1 MVFSFYRSAILSV
14 QCMWRDEMQSILL
27 ILLLQLIYVPL
38 LTLRTIFLV
47 KNITSLAAI
56 IGIAEMFI
64 YVFGLSLV
72 FNGDQSVLAMIVY
85 AVGFGLGM
93 FVGTRIEQK
102 LAIGYVYV
110 TINTQ
115 SRNAELIQVLRDS
128 GFAVTIFVGEGR
140 DSARYKYEILAKRNR
155 EKELFTIVEQL
166 EPKAFVISYEPKSF
180 KGGFLVERM
189 KRKIEN
195 Q

>member
-1 MVFSFYRSAILSV
+1 MK
-14 QCMWRDEMQSILL
+14 EILL
-27 ILLLQLIYVPL
+27 ILVLQLVYVPL

-72 FNGDQSVLAMIVY
+72 FSGDQSTLAMVVY

-93 FVGTRIEQK
+93 FLGTRIEQK

-115 SRNAELIQVLRDS
+115 SRNAEMIRILRDR

-155 EKELFTIVEQL
+155 EKELFEIVESL
-166 EPKAFVISYEPKSF
+166 EPRAFMISYEPKSF

-189 KRKIEN
+189 KKKAQNR
-195 Q
+195 

>member
-1 MVFSFYRSAILSV
+1 MK
-14 QCMWRDEMQSILL
+14 EILL
-27 ILLLQLIYVPL
+27 ILVLQLVYVPL

-72 FNGDQSVLAMIVY
+72 FSGDQSTLAMVVY

-93 FVGTRIEQK
+93 FLGTRIEQK
-102 LAIGYVYV
+102 LAIG
-110 TINTQ
+110 
-115 SRNAELIQVLRDS
+115 
-128 GFAVTIFVGEGR
+128 FM
-140 DSARYKYEILAKRNR
+140 
-155 EKELFTIVEQL
+155 
-166 EPKAFVISYEPKSF
+166 ISYEPKSF

-189 KRKIEN
+189 KKKAQNR
-195 Q
+195 

>member
-1 MVFSFYRSAILSV
+1 MKEI
-14 QCMWRDEMQSILL
+14 IL
-27 ILLLQLIYVPL
+27 ILVLQLVYVPL

-56 IGIAEMFI
+56 IGIGEMFI

-72 FNGDQSVLAMIVY
+72 FSGEQSTLAMVVY

-93 FVGTRIEQK
+93 FLGTRIEQK
-102 LAIGYVYV
+102 LAIGYV

-115 SRNAELIQVLRDS
+115 SRNADMINILRDR
-128 GFAVTIFVGEGR
+128 GFAVTVFVGEGR

-155 EKELFTIVEQL
+155 EKELFGIVEEL
-166 EPKAFVISYEPKSF
+166 EPRAFIISYEPKSF
-180 KGGFLVERM
+180 KGGFLLERM
-189 KRKIEN
+189 KKKAQNR
-195 Q
+195 